1 MWVADLAN
9 LPSVRSS
16 VQNPIAHEL
25 CVYFVYAQPLS
36 LSRIWNQTYPQKH
49 GPTLHYLHFER
60 EGEFLFS
67 PESSTGNEVE
77 LLPVT
82 HSPDTLSFHIERVN
96 DAVSQTRTEPHHWT
110 SESCEVQKKV
120 FSKEEMQ
127 LGLATTSNF
136 AYHSIQAT
144 SQAKWPSQPAIQG
157 LFLDLIKPGV
167 AIRANFGTSS
177 SPWVFPIYPRWSR
190 PFRRA
195 LPWAAVYPMTM
206 TASII
211 SISWGRMDRVLCE
224 G

>member
-1 MWVADLAN
+1 MSKGARLCHLLDWKAVSYPVRKNLKNECFKPLLRDILLIMWVADLAN

-96 DAVSQTRTEPHHWT
+96 DAVSQTRTEPHH
-110 SESCEVQKKV
+110 
-120 FSKEEMQ
+120 
-127 LGLATTSNF
+127 
-136 AYHSIQAT
+136 
-144 SQAKWPSQPAIQG
+144 
-157 LFLDLIKPGV
+157 
-167 AIRANFGTSS
+167 
-177 SPWVFPIYPRWSR
+177 
-190 PFRRA
+190 
-195 LPWAAVYPMTM
+195 
-206 TASII
+206 
-211 SISWGRMDRVLCE
+211 
-224 G
+224 